1 MSDAKARTQRIR
13 DKIAA
18 SQARLDRES
27 ADLPA
32 IPRKEPLPDAYPPED
47 YRGLALEYPWLTVA
61 AGLGAG
67 LLVGALLPKK
77 AGSKLGGRALALASV
92 AGELAIALGSQA
104 RDAASENAREGM
116 AVVSEKTAPVRQRA
130 ARAAGSA
137 RSGARSAGLVLAREA
152 LKLATRVRR

>member
-1 MSDAKARTQRIR
+1 MSEAKARTQRIR

-18 SQARLDRES
+18 SQTRLDRES

-47 YRGLALEYPWLTVA
+47 YRSLALEYPMLVLA

-67 LLVGALLPKK
+67 LLAGALLPKK
-77 AGSKLGGRALALASV
+77 AGRKLGGRALALASV

-104 RDAASENAREGM
+104 RDAAGEGAREGL
-116 AVVSEKTAPVRQRA
+116 AAVSEKTAPIRQRA

-152 LKLATRVRR
+152 LRLAAKARR